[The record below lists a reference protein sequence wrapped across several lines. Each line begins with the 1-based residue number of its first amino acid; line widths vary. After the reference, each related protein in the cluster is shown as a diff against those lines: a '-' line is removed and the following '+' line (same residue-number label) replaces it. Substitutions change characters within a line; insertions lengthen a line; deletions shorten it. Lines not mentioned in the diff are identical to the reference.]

1 MKSLNMIF
9 AFMLTLGILGSYAQQ
24 TSQVTVYF
32 PKDFCQNFN
41 SPRVSTLKID
51 LQISGLTD
59 QAMDQFNNKVTKS
72 DGVIDFIVS
81 GNSDKGIRIV
91 KAEFFPQAD
100 FDYIKNL
107 LIENS
112 ISFVN
117 DEDVIFPVSEWKP
130 FTNDQCTK
138 ISQLN
143 KNITDMEMKFNVIKE
158 STSMS
163 TTAKNEWIQKNS
175 STLSNVKEM
184 KRTYLESIK

>member
-1 MKSLNMIF
+1 MKSLNLFF
-9 AFMLTLGILGSYAQQ
+9 AFMLTLGILSSYAQQ
-24 TSQVTVYF
+24 NSQVTVIF
-32 PKDFCQNFN
+32 PKDFCQNYN
-41 SPRVSTLKID
+41 SPRVSTLKVD

-59 QAMDQFNNKVTKS
+59 QKIEQFNNKITKA

-81 GNSDKGIRIV
+81 GNSDKGIRII

-117 DEDVIFPVSEWKP
+117 EEDIIYPVSDWKP
-130 FTNDQCTK
+130 YTNEQCTK
-138 ISQLN
+138 ISELN
-143 KNITDMEMKFNVIKE
+143 KNISNVELKNDAVQE
-158 STSMS
+158 STSM
-163 TTAKNEWIQKNS
+163 TATAKSEWMQKNS
-175 STLSNVKEM
+175 STLTKVKEM